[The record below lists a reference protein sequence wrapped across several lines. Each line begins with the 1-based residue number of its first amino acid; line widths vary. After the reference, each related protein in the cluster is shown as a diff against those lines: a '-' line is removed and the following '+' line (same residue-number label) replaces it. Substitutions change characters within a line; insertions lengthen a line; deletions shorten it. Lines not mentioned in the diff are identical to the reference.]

1 MTIPRMRSINKFH
14 DVRPPVYIAMD
25 DVRRMIAGYFEV
37 DLTGKEKA
45 LKERDENGQSLFDLF
60 PMH

>member
-1 MTIPRMRSINKFH
+1 MTIPRMRAINKFH
-14 DVRPPVYIAMD
+14 DVRPPVYISMD

-45 LKERDENGQSLFDLF
+45 LKELDENGQSLFDLF